1 MDVFDKIIRENCWKF
16 NKGYPDSQEDIN
28 YLKLKINN
36 LVLEQDEYDGKQ
48 TFQVVV
54 SYGGDIQMLDGKI
67 EKQEEKPADLPVDG
81 VPF

>member
-36 LVLEQDEYDGKQ
+36 LVLEQDEVD
-48 TFQVVV
+48 
-54 SYGGDIQMLDGKI
+54 LDELRTNLLSLVNNI
-67 EKQEEKPADLPVDG
+67 SDAE
-81 VPF
+81 

>member
-36 LVLEQDEYDGKQ
+36 SSKAISSILSISGYPLSNLYANLVKN
-48 TFQVVV
+48 
-54 SYGGDIQMLDGKI
+54 
-67 EKQEEKPADLPVDG
+67 
-81 VPF
+81 

>member
-36 LVLEQDEYDGKQ
+36 LVLEQDED
-48 TFQVVV
+48 
-54 SYGGDIQMLDGKI
+54 
-67 EKQEEKPADLPVDG
+67 
-81 VPF
+81 VPFDLKNPLYDYGHGLSF